1 MQHEDIYLRTRL
13 KKMFKDSVF
22 WLNMEQSLRQF
33 SKENDLELFENSNFN
48 IIRMRK
54 WLYLGKRHKKSFE
67 KEES

>member
-33 SKENDLELFENSNFN
+33 SKENDLELFENSNL
-48 IIRMRK
+48 I
-54 WLYLGKRHKKSFE
+54 
-67 KEES
+67 